1 MKGVLG
7 YVFWHYPLA
16 GVAAADYES
25 SLQSFRSALALHPPA
40 GFRGSLTFAIPR
52 VPWLEAESA
61 YEDWYEIDDFT
72 SLGVLNEAAVSTFR
86 KMAHDDV
93 ARMASGGAG
102 GVYRLIS
109 GSGALRAARYS
120 IWIRKP
126 AGTSYPRFYED
137 MSDLLAAP
145 HVSLWQRQL
154 TLGPATEFCLH
165 SEEELTLPPDY
176 APLTLTVRVL

>member
-25 SLQSFRSALALHPPA
+25 SLQSFRSALAAHPPA

-52 VPWLEAESA
+52 VPWLEAGAA

-102 GVYRLIS
+102 GLYRLIS
-109 GSGALRAARYS
+109 GSGALRTAHHTT
-120 IWIRKP
+120 WIRKP

-137 MSDLLAAP
+137 MADLLAAP

-154 TLGPATEFCLH
+154 TLGPPTEFCLH
-165 SEEELTLPPDY
+165 SEEELTIPSD
-176 APLTLTVRVL
+176 